1 MSSLSK
7 PNEIPLVTIG
17 IPTYNRANFLV
28 QTIES
33 VLNQT
38 YNNIEIVI
46 SDNASTDQT
55 QSLCEQYKSRDTR
68 ITYIRQEKNLGP
80 TPNFLE
86 ALKNATGLFFMWL
99 GDDDWIDLNYIEECM
114 NVLLREEDVTIA
126 AGYADYYKGD
136 RKLYTGTVMN
146 LIDTSGV
153 DRVKKYFS
161 QVRHNSVFYG
171 VMRTAELRNIYIQNV
186 LGGDLLMVAAMTF
199 LGKVKSIEATRV
211 HRRRGGESQNNK
223 KMIESM
229 SLFWIDR
236 HFPRISVAYNIFS
249 DITINQPLYNTLNNV
264 EKHQLAVSCVF
275 YAFIKKIKHMIRRH
289 KNCE

>member
-1 MSSLSK
+1 MQSTSIS
-7 PNEIPLVTIG
+7 NELPLVTVG
-17 IPTYNRANFLV
+17 IPTYNRAKFLT
-28 QTIES
+28 QTIDS

-38 YNNIEIVI
+38 YNNIEILI
-46 SDNASTDQT
+46 SDNASTDHT
-55 QSLCEQYKSRDTR
+55 QSLCEQYKNTDTR

-86 ALKNATGLFFMWL
+86 VLRSATGRFFMWL
-99 GDDDWIDLNYIEECM
+99 GDDDWIDSNYIEECM
-114 NVLLREEDVTIA
+114 NVLLKEEDVTIA
-126 AGYADYYKGD
+126 AGYADYYIGD

-146 LIDTSGV
+146 FLDVSGV
-153 DRVKKYFS
+153 ERVKKYFS

-171 VMRTAELRNIYIQNV
+171 VMRVAELRNVYIQNV

-199 LGKVKSIEATRV
+199 LGKVKSIKATRV

-223 KMIESM
+223 KMIKSM

-249 DITINQPLYNTLNNV
+249 DITRNQQLYKKLNTMGFSKFKELNEV
-264 EKHQLAVSCVF
+264 QGRMFL
-275 YAFIKKIKHMIRRH
+275 
-289 KNCE
+289 